1 MVYCVVRAFTAVG
14 GLILLLNHYLPLKYH
29 VKITG
34 DKKKKNL
41 ENDWPCKPFVE
52 LFAMLEYD
60 WPSILT
66 TNPVRT
72 ASAETKSGHNNS
84 CWNNSVLRTLSS
96 SKICS
101 AMYLVKILSSHLH
114 CKLPRETALWFSYLV
129 SFSLWE
135 TIYDL
140 MILCINVLRNY

>member
-1 MVYCVVRAFTAVG
+1 MCGQSIYCSRRVNTIVKSLFT
-14 GLILLLNHYLPLKYH
+14 IEIPCQNHQRQ
-29 VKITG
+29 
-34 DKKKKNL
+34 KKKNL